1 MGWRYVGNKN
11 YKKGG
16 GFNWT
21 ASKRGLNS
29 SWTFDLGVAK
39 LNVPLASTKVKRKS
53 RLTLKGSGIFRLWG

>member
-21 ASKRGLNS
+21 VSKRGINS
-29 SWTFDLGVAK
+29 SWTFDFGFFKWNL
-39 LNVPLASTKVKRKS
+39 PLFGSIKRKS
-53 RLTLKGSGIFRLWG
+53 RITLKGSGIFRLKG

>member
-21 ASKRGLNS
+21 ASQRGLNAS
-29 SWTFDLGVAK
+29 YTLDLGLFK
-39 LNVPLASTKVKRKS
+39 WNIPLFGSHVKRKS
-53 RLTLKGSGIFRLWG
+53 RVTMKGSGLFRLYG

>member
-21 ASKRGLNS
+21 ASQRGLNAS
-29 SWTFDLGVAK
+29 YTLDLGLFK
-39 LNVPLASTKVKRKS
+39 
-53 RLTLKGSGIFRLWG
+53 

>member
-21 ASKRGLNS
+21 ASQRGINS
-29 SWTFDLGVAK
+29 SWTFDFGFFK
-39 LNVPLASTKVKRKS
+39 WNFPLFGSIKRKS
-53 RLTLKGSGIFRLWG
+53 RITLKGSGIFRLKG

>member
-21 ASKRGLNS
+21 MSKFGLNT
-29 SWTFDLGVAK
+29 SWTFDLGLLK
-39 LNVPLASTKVKRKS
+39 WNVPLVASRKRKS
-53 RLTLKGSGIFRLWG
+53 RVTLKGSGIFRLKG